1 MPEHLL
7 IGLTLILVLGI
18 AARWIAWRLHL
29 PSILLLLLSGIT
41 VGPLTGLLNPDEVF
55 GDLLLPLVSMS
66 VAVILFEGG
75 LSLSLTDLREI
86 GSIVRNLVTLGV
98 LVTWVITTGAAYL
111 ILGFDFALA
120 LLLGAILV
128 VTGPT
133 VVIPLLRHVRPK
145 GQIGSIV
152 KWEGILPGFPFWPS
166 WSVYDSRLPAAMQR
180 FSHCCQVRYSF
191 RCRSGLRMLA
201 DHGVPAKPEG
211 PLATPLPRRPSA
223 TRVRWLFRAVDV
235 TLRAQVAPKSAA
247 ACRRTTSGSDA
258 PPQAA
263 TNNIARASR
272 AVRPS

>member
-1 MPEHLL
+1 MRTRFRDSFARPSSYVVVSRD
-7 IGLTLILVLGI
+7 LVLLSVAELFVPVLSPPRMHPELRGSDSTWDCLPLNMPAFVGRAYQEVSSTTKDDACLI
-18 AARWIAWRLHL
+18 VNGSFRLF
-29 PSILLLLLSGIT
+29 
-41 VGPLTGLLNPDEVF
+41 LLNAD
-55 GDLLLPLVSMS
+55 
-66 VAVILFEGG
+66 
-75 LSLSLTDLREI
+75 
-86 GSIVRNLVTLGV
+86 
-98 LVTWVITTGAAYL
+98 
-111 ILGFDFALA
+111 
-120 LLLGAILV
+120 
-128 VTGPT
+128 
-133 VVIPLLRHVRPK
+133 
-145 GQIGSIV
+145 Q
-152 KWEGILPGFPFWPS
+152 PGFPFWPS

-272 AVRPS
+272 AVRPSSSADAASSSATSF

>member
-1 MPEHLL
+1 MMKLRTDGASRVVNPASPFRIASIVGCALIVSLL
-7 IGLTLILVLGI
+7 YSPLAMGETKIQEVQVVTPGNPTQLSIWGEEFGPIDDVLNTPMILFGTESTQLDIPVDQGLCQLAPPPPLE
-18 AARWIAWRLHL
+18 L
-29 PSILLLLLSGIT
+29 PSDCVVVDLPPDAVPVSAGDYLLAMW
-41 VGPLTGLLNPDEVF
+41 VE
-55 GDLLLPLVSMS
+55 LPATECVSKPS
-66 VAVILFEGG
+66 
-75 LSLSLTDLREI
+75 S
-86 GSIVRNLVTLGV
+86 
-98 LVTWVITTGAAYL
+98 
-111 ILGFDFALA
+111 
-120 LLLGAILV
+120 
-128 VTGPT
+128 
-133 VVIPLLRHVRPK
+133 
-145 GQIGSIV
+145 
-152 KWEGILPGFPFWPS
+152 LPGFPFWPS